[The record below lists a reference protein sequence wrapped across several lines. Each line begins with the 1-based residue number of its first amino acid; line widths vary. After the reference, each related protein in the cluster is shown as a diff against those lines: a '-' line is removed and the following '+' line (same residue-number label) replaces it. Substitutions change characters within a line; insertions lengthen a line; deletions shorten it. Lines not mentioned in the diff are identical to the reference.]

1 MLAEEQKER
10 RLDEPLD
17 AGPYCPVARADEGAG
32 AAAMP
37 ATAPH
42 GVL

>member
-32 AAAMP
+32 AAAMTVTP
-37 ATAPH
+37 SH
-42 GVL
+42 GPL